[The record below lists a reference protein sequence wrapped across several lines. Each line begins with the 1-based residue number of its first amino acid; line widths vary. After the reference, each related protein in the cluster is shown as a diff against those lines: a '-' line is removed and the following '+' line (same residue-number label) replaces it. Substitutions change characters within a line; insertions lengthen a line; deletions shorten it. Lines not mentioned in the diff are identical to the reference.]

1 MSDQPR
7 LSAQEIVERLGTA
20 VSRRARIRAV
30 TALVAG
36 LSGAALVSLLWL
48 TEPEPLPGRTR
59 LAFALLTA
67 ICLAWAG
74 YGGWLLT
81 RKVVLFAADRVV
93 AAWIAL
99 SASTATTVLL
109 AVIAAGRGTGLWPVL
124 AVGAVF
130 AAVSLLLLARAHRER
145 ARLLRRR
152 AELTT

>member
-20 VSRRARIRAV
+20 VSGRARIRAV
-30 TALVAG
+30 VALAAG
-36 LSGAALVSLLWL
+36 LAGAAFGSLLWL
-48 TEPEPLPGRTR
+48 TEPGPLPGRTR
-59 LAFALLTA
+59 LAFALLIV

-93 AAWIAL
+93 AARIAV
-99 SASTATTVLL
+99 SASTATTALL
-109 AVIAAGRGTGLWPVL
+109 AVVAAGRGTGLWPVL
-124 AVGAVF
+124 AVGAAFVT
-130 AAVSLLLLARAHRER
+130 VSLLLLARAHRER

-152 AELTT
+152 AELTK

>member
-1 MSDQPR
+1 MSEQPR
-7 LSAQEIVERLGTA
+7 LSAQEIVERLDTSL
-20 VSRRARIRAV
+20 SRRARIRAV

-36 LSGAALVSLLWL
+36 LSGAAFVSLLWL

-59 LAFALLTA
+59 LAFALLLA
-67 ICLAWAG
+67 ICLAWTA

-81 RKVVLFAADRVV
+81 RKVVLFATDRVV

-99 SASTATTVLL
+99 SASTLTTALL
-109 AVIAAGRGTGLWPVL
+109 AVVAVGRGTGLWPVL

-130 AAVSLLLLARAHRER
+130 LAVSVLLLTRAHRER

-152 AELTT
+152 DELTN